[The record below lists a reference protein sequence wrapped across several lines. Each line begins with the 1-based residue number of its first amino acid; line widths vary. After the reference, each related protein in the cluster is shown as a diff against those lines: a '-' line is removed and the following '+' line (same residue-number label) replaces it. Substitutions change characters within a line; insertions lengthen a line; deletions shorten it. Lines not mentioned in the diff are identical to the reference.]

1 MPRIDLTPYDI
12 TTPKPHPE
20 KGTAWTVPGTDVGLV
35 PEYVQ
40 CKQHEVSLWAPTSG
54 ATTES
59 VKRTRCELKGKPFTL
74 KEKRYAYARI
84 TTQVEQVNWKGEF
97 VLIQAHCHDG
107 NDPTFKGFISTLDGK
122 TAVFKG
128 GLRTDGS
135 TSSPPKETI
144 FSGIRLDSPFSA
156 AVYLEQINS
165 ADQSMW
171 AVRVTLQQGNRCEG
185 MERTVDAKRGA
196 RPHVF
201 HMGTYNQVNNDEHPA
216 GAPLDP
222 EKEGTRLTVTELL
235 ETFGHRAR
243 YEGRLDEA
251 ATTVD
256 GSKRL
261 RKLDQIAELIEKA
274 DLPSEDTDALN
285 IRLQAIRAWGG

>member
-40 CKQHEVSLWAPTSG
+40 CKQNEVSLWAPTSG

-59 VKRTRCELKGKPFTL
+59 VKRTRCELKGKPFAL
-74 KEKRYAYARI
+74 EEKRYAYARI
-84 TTQVEQVNWKGEF
+84 TTRVEQVNWKGEF

-107 NDPTFKGFISTLDGK
+107 NDPTFKGFISTSDGK

-128 GLRTDGS
+128 GLRTDES

-144 FSGIRLDSPFSA
+144 LSNIRLDSPFTA
-156 AVYLEQINS
+156 AVYLEQLNN
-165 ADQSMW
+165 ADQSTW
-171 AVRVTLQQGNRCEG
+171 TVRVTLQQGERCG
-185 MERTVDAKRGA
+185 ALAKSVDAKRGC

-201 HMGTYNQVNNDEHPA
+201 HMGTYNQVNKDECPD
-216 GAPLDP
+216 GTPLDP
-222 EKEGTRLTVTELL
+222 EKDGTRLVVTELL

-251 ATTVD
+251 AIMTDRT
-256 GSKRL
+256 KRL
-261 RKLDQIAELIEKA
+261 KKLDQIAELIDKA

-285 IRLQAIRAWGG
+285 ARLAAIRAWGG

>member
-1 MPRIDLTPYDI
+1 
-12 TTPKPHPE
+12 
-20 KGTAWTVPGTDVGLV
+20 
-35 PEYVQ
+35 
-40 CKQHEVSLWAPTSG
+40 
-54 ATTES
+54 
-59 VKRTRCELKGKPFTL
+59 
-74 KEKRYAYARI
+74 
-84 TTQVEQVNWKGEF
+84 
-97 VLIQAHCHDG
+97 
-107 NDPTFKGFISTLDGK
+107 
-122 TAVFKG
+122 
-128 GLRTDGS
+128 
-135 TSSPPKETI
+135 
-144 FSGIRLDSPFSA
+144 
-156 AVYLEQINS
+156 
-165 ADQSMW
+165 MW

-216 GAPLDP
+216 AAPLDP

-251 ATTVD
+251 ATIVD